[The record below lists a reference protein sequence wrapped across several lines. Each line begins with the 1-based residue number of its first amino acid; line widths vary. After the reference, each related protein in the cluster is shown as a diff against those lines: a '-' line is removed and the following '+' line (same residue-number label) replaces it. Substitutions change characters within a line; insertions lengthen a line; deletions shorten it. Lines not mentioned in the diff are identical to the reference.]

1 MNDVFNYIIDPD
13 VALSPAMIVVSI
25 VLGLIG
31 LISHWI
37 IFKKADEPGWASI
50 VPLYNAFVMF
60 RIAWGNGWKVLW
72 LLVPL
77 VNVVVAIILQTKL
90 ARSFSKSTGFAL
102 GLIFL
107 PIIFYPIL
115 AFGEARY
122 QGPDR

>member
-1 MNDVFNYIIDPD
+1 MNDVFNYITDPD

>member
-90 ARSFSKSTGFAL
+90 ARSFGKSTGFAL